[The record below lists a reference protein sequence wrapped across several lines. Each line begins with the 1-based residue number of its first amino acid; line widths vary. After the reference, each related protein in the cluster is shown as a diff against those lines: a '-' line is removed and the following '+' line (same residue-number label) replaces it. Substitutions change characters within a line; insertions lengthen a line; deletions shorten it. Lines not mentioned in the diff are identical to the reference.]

1 MHRIVP
7 AIAIV
12 LLAAACGGDSPDP
25 APNATF
31 TGPIATQPG
40 VSGEIG
46 FVISESGDGIVSAN
60 LGVRFDDFDCGP
72 GTTPITVPGIAGAVT
87 PSGVTLSGGGSS
99 VMYTPPLVIEDG
111 KFEAGGFAGEF
122 DSPTSAQ
129 GTLDIG
135 LLYDCG
141 DILTWT
147 AESG

>member
-1 MHRIVP
+1 MRRIVP
-7 AIAIV
+7 AITIV
-12 LLAAACGGDSPDP
+12 LLAAACGGDSDGP

-72 GTTPITVPGIAGAVT
+72 NATPMTVPGVGGTVT

-99 VMYTPPLVIEDG
+99 VIYTPPLAIEDG
-111 KFEAGGFAGEF
+111 TFEGHGFSGEF
-122 DSPTSAQ
+122 DSPTSAH
-129 GTLDIG
+129 GILDIG
-135 LLYDCG
+135 ALYDCG
-141 DILTWT
+141 DTLTWT